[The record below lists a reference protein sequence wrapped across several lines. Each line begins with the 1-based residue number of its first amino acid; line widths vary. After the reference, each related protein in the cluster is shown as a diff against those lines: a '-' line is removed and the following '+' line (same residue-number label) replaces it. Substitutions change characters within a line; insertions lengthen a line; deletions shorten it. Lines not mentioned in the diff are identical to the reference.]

1 MSKDANS
8 QTFRNHTAGLNN
20 VGSYQVSGMPFA
32 TGSLTIPASGSADPL
47 KIEFPYV
54 TSWFSVINTNSKH
67 IRVGFSANGVKNGNY
82 NYFLIHEDNH
92 PTSNHFPLKVT
103 ELYLLSDTGQSIANA
118 SVVAGLTNIPVE
130 RVNNLSAPGTNWSGS
145 IGVG

>member
-1 MSKDANS
+1 MS
-8 QTFRNHTAGLNN
+8 TFKYTVGLSN

-32 TGSLTIPASGSADPL
+32 SGSLTIPASGSTPL

-54 TSWFSVINTNSKH
+54 TQWISVTNTNSKH
-67 IRVGFSANGVKNGNY
+67 VRLGFSENGVKNGGHNY
-82 NYFLIHEDNH
+82 VLIHEDNH
-92 PTSNHFPLKVT
+92 PAEHTYNLKLS
-103 ELYLLSDTGQSIANA
+103 ELYLLSDTGQSVANF

-130 RVNNLSAPGTNWSGS
+130 RINNLSGSDDIVGNNWSGS